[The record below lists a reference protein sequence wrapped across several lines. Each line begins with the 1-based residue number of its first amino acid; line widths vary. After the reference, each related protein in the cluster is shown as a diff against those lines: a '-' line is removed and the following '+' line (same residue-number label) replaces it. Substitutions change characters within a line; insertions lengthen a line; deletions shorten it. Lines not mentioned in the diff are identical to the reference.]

1 MIHSLFRSGSTYIFN
16 VFRRSS
22 AGYCCYQ
29 EPLHEVLADHS
40 PEAPW
45 RAESRSEPRTSE
57 LRHPTLDRP
66 YFWEFTRCADLI
78 ELRYQKKFAFDTF
91 FLSQNDDSQFEL
103 RSYIEG
109 LGERATGRP
118 VYQFC
123 RSIGRMAWLRHQFD
137 AVHLHLWRNPWD
149 QWWSYKVDRYFDDT
163 LIQIYSS
170 ANLPK
175 LLTCL
180 REHPLATVFNYFDRE
195 SDDYQLGRDVPLL
208 LDPEQSYLLFYGL
221 WAWGLLASRG
231 VTHEQIN
238 IDSLSTSPEYRKQ
251 LRERLVDLGVHE
263 LDFAD
268 ANVSQMLFG
277 DDDRVFFRQ
286 IEDIVHKQMLANGF
300 QENDLEWLEQQR
312 SLHATTGSIL
322 PNFDQLASL
331 RDLYR
336 RVGLLTKSFRMNGDA
351 LSHKLVD
358 TRTAFASLKN
368 DQLDAQQRAQ
378 VAESQFIEL
387 KAHFATLENNLIDV
401 QQRAQVTEREYIELQ
416 AHLATLENN
425 LIDAQQKAQVANQQC
440 KEVKV
445 ALAEVQSRE
454 RELLD
459 SISWRITAPL
469 RRIRDRAIRLGGRAV
484 PSLLFKTI
492 RAPKSTVASYTPTK
506 SIGPSAPNPKVLH
519 LAAKERCNLFLA
531 WLEANTFTQYDFDHK
546 TRFWETY
553 LRLNDHLEIGKQLL
567 ELGGES
573 KITNYLKTQ
582 LGIAVD
588 VYSQDLRYP
597 FELNTNG
604 YDLILCLEVIEH
616 IKDRTETGGINEIAM
631 FTRSGVRNVYNES
644 WRVLR
649 DGGILFMTTP
659 NACCIDSIARI
670 FLYQAPQLYAPHVKE
685 FSAIELIDMA
695 KESGFELIAY
705 STANVWYPHPTI
717 DRDRITSIL
726 RDANIPTDD
735 RGDDMFLVFQK
746 R

>member
-1 MIHSLFRSGSTYIFN
+1 MSKLKPIMIHSLFRSGSTYIFN
-16 VFRRSS
+16 VFRQSS

-29 EPLHEVLADHS
+29 EPLHEVFADHS

-45 RAESRSEPRTSE
+45 RAESNSEPRTSE
-57 LRHPTLDRP
+57 LRHPSLDRP

-78 ELRYQKKFAFDTF
+78 ESRYRKEFAFDTF
-91 FLSQNDDSQFEL
+91 FLDQNDDTRSEL
-103 RSYIEG
+103 CSYIEG

-123 RSIGRMAWLRHQFD
+123 RSIGRMAWLRQQFD

-149 QWWSYKVDRYFDDT
+149 QWWSYKIDRYFDDT
-163 LIQIYSS
+163 LIQIYSA
-170 ANLPK
+170 ANLPQ
-175 LLTCL
+175 LLSWL
-180 REHPLATVFNYFDRE
+180 REHPLSSALHYSGRE
-195 SDDYQLGRDVPLL
+195 SDDYRVGRDIPLI
-208 LDPEQSYLLFYGL
+208 LDPQQSYFLFYGL
-221 WAWGLLASRG
+221 WVWGLLVSRD
-231 VTHEQIN
+231 VAHEQIN

-251 LRERLVDLGVHE
+251 LGDRLVDLGVNG

-268 ANVSQMLFG
+268 ANVSRMLFG
-277 DDDRVFFRQ
+277 DDDRVFFGQ
-286 IEDIVHKQMLANGF
+286 IEDIVHEHILANGF
-300 QENDLEWLEQQR
+300 QQNDLEWVKQQR
-312 SLHATTGSIL
+312 ALHAPNGSML
-322 PNFDQLASL
+322 PNSDPLASL

-336 RVGLLTKSFRMNGDA
+336 RVGALTKSFRTNGDT
-351 LSHKLVD
+351 LSSELVD
-358 TRTAFASLKN
+358 TKTALANLKN
-368 DQLDAQQRAQ
+368 DLLNAQQKAQ
-378 VAESQFIEL
+378 IAELQNIEL
-387 KAHFATLENNLIDV
+387 KE
-401 QQRAQVTEREYIELQ
+401 Q
-416 AHLATLENN
+416 LATLENK
-425 LIDAQQKAQVANQQC
+425 LIDAQQIAQIANQQC
-440 KEVKV
+440 IEVK
-445 ALAEVQSRE
+445 ALLAEVQSRE
-454 RELLD
+454 HELL
-459 SISWRITAPL
+459 SSTSWRITAPL
-469 RRIRDRAIRLGGRAV
+469 RRIRGRAIRLGKRGAL
-484 PSLLFKTI
+484 SLLFKPI
-492 RAPKSTVASYTPTK
+492 QAPNSMIASYTPTK
-506 SIGPSAPNPKVLH
+506 STSLSAPNPKILH
-519 LAAKERCNLFLA
+519 LAAKERCKLFLA

-553 LRLNDHLEIGKQLL
+553 LRLNDYLEIGTQLL

-588 VYSQDLRYP
+588 VYGQDLRYP
-597 FELNTNG
+597 FDLKTNG

-631 FTRSGVRNVYNES
+631 FTRSGVRNVYSES

-670 FLYQAPQLYAPHVKE
+670 FLYQSPQLYAPHVKE
-685 FSAIELIDMA
+685 FSAIELIDLA
-695 KESGFELIAY
+695 KECGFELIAY

-726 RDANIPTDD
+726 RDANIPTED

>member
-1 MIHSLFRSGSTYIFN
+1 MPTLKPIMIHSLFRSGSTYIFN
-16 VFRRSS
+16 VFRQSS

-29 EPLHEVLADHS
+29 EPLHEVFADHS

-45 RAESRSEPRTSE
+45 RAESSSEPRTSE
-57 LRHPTLDRP
+57 LRHPSLDRP
-66 YFWEFTRCADLI
+66 YFWEFTRCADLV
-78 ELRYQKKFAFDTF
+78 ESRYRKEFAFDTF
-91 FLSQNDDSQFEL
+91 FLGQNDDLRSEL

-123 RSIGRMAWLRHQFD
+123 RSIGRMAWLRQQFD

-163 LIQIYSS
+163 LVQIYS
-170 ANLPK
+170 ATNLPQ
-175 LLTCL
+175 LLSCL
-180 REHPLATVFNYFDRE
+180 REHPLASVFHYSGRE
-195 SDDYQLGRDVPLL
+195 SDDYRLGRDVPLI

-221 WAWGLLASRG
+221 WAWGLLTSRS
-231 VTHEQIN
+231 VAHEQIN

-251 LRERLVDLGVHE
+251 LGERLVDLGVHE

-277 DDDRVFFRQ
+277 DDDRVFFGQ
-286 IEDIVHKQMLANGF
+286 IEDIVHRHMLANGF
-300 QENDLEWLEQQR
+300 QQNDLEWLKQQR
-312 SLHATTGSIL
+312 ALHASSGSML
-322 PNFDQLASL
+322 PNFDPLASL

-336 RVGLLTKSFRMNGDA
+336 RVGVLTKSFRMNGDA
-351 LSHKLVD
+351 LSCELVD
-358 TRTAFASLKN
+358 TKTAFASLKN
-368 DQLDAQQRAQ
+368 DLLDAQQRAQ
-378 VAESQFIEL
+378 VAERQCIEL
-387 KAHFATLENNLIDV
+387 KA
-401 QQRAQVTEREYIELQ
+401 Q
-416 AHLATLENN
+416 LATLENN
-425 LIDAQQKAQVANQQC
+425 LIDAQQRAQVANQQC
-440 KEVKV
+440 TEVKV
-445 ALAEVQSRE
+445 LLAEVQSRE

-459 SISWRITAPL
+459 STSWRITAPL
-469 RRIRDRAIRLGGRAV
+469 RRIRDRAIRLGGRGV
-484 PSLLFKTI
+484 RSLLFKTI
-492 RAPKSTVASYTPTK
+492 QAPNSLVASYTPTK

-519 LAAKERCNLFLA
+519 LAAKERCKLFLA

-553 LRLNDHLEIGKQLL
+553 LRLNEYLEIGKQLL

-588 VYSQDLRYP
+588 VYGQDLRYP
-597 FELNTNG
+597 FDLNTNG
-604 YDLILCLEVIEH
+604 YDLVLCLEVIEH

-685 FSAIELIDMA
+685 FSAIELIDLA
-695 KESGFELIAY
+695 KECGFELIAY

-726 RDANIPTDD
+726 RDANIPTED